1 MAGTSNNAA
10 KPEIIDLTKLSP
22 EQLLQIRQE
31 FEQVS
36 ASRVCSVGVSHN
48 GSWVRAVRCN
58 GAAHRCTLEWHMFQL
73 IGFSC

>member
-36 ASRVCSVGVSHN
+36 ASRVCRVGVSHN
-48 GSWVRAVRCN
+48 GSGGMARAGRCN
-58 GAAHRCTLEWHMFQL
+58 GAAQQDAHSSRTCYK
-73 IGFSC
+73 